1 MHFFHLQVKNHYTY
15 FTYAYFRIFYC
26 TIKAFS
32 FISSYIAVFLF
43 MFHKIPFLDLYAKYN
58 SLNCFAFHLTVL
70 CKPGLLQ
77 SPWLDIK
84 IIATP
89 TKFCRNAL

>member
-1 MHFFHLQVKNHYTY
+1 MHISGYSIVQLKLLALFHHILLY
-15 FTYAYFRIFYC
+15 F
-26 TIKAFS
+26 
-32 FISSYIAVFLF
+32 F